1 MRSEDVEW
9 GGFGRIWRNS
19 KIQDP
24 IKFNATH
31 ILYHYGHINGNIDYW
46 AIYLTTSK
54 LLETPKPR
62 SQTLLQPQQYLKLG
76 I

>member
-1 MRSEDVEW
+1 M
-9 GGFGRIWRNS
+9 GGIWANLEELE
-19 KIQDP
+19 IQDP

-31 ILYHYGHINGNIDYW
+31 ILYHCGHINGNIDYW

-54 LLETPKPR
+54 LLDTPKPR

-76 I
+76 ICMW